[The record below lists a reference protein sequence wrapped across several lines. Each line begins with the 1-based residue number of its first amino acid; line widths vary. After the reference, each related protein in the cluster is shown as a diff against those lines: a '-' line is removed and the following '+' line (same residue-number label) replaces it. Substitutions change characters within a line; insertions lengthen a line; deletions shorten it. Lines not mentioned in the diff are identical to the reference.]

1 MFFETN
7 TAVITKRFPGL
18 AEKMRDRPSFYRTA
32 AAKNGL
38 PTLKVLENGRE
49 FYLHS
54 PYDPLTE
61 GGRWAEGLD
70 AGGGNVIC
78 ILGIGM
84 AYHLEKVLERFDG
97 IPVFAVEPA
106 GGPFSVAVR
115 ERDLTHILANENLYL
130 CLEKDPLAIRNFV
143 HTKVSYEM
151 IGKLKI
157 FDYQPIARAFQE
169 NFREVRKALLEG
181 GSAIYVDVV
190 TIQTFYKLWTENVYN
205 NLYSFICSPGINE
218 LYGSFANIPG
228 VVVAAGPSLNKN
240 VCFLKEAKGRM
251 LIIAVD
257 TAMRVLLKE
266 GIAPDLVVTVDAAPL
281 TGKLWEEVQKPDFG
295 IVFEAAVY
303 HRIPNNVDG
312 RFFAAS
318 CNPYPVLLWLESV
331 LPEKG
336 RLKIGPSTANVSFDL
351 AYKMGL
357 RPIVLVGQDLAFSEG
372 LTHARGTMFGK
383 EIAST
388 EGLVEVDGY
397 YGEKVMTSW
406 VFHSMLQWY
415 ESHLRSLEDCL
426 VINATGGG
434 ANIKGTVR
442 MALEEAIVEYALPE
456 KQDFAGLIRE
466 LHTGA
471 SCVIKDSGIFAGLGI
486 LLQNALN
493 DVEECHK
500 ICRRQ
505 VKLAGKMA
513 ATLARKPD
521 SYRIRELAGQIQKV
535 NKLLLEAREK
545 ILHLHLAFHPSIEAS
560 LGKKLRPVWRD
571 GMCGNDLESFLN
583 LSEELKEIIDESVSY
598 LKAALAKIR
607 PVKDR

>member
-7 TAVITKRFPGL
+7 MAVITRRFPGL
-18 AEKMRDRPSFYRTA
+18 AEKVRGRTSFYRTA

-38 PTLKVLENGRE
+38 PTLRALENGRE

-61 GGRWAEGLD
+61 GSRWAEGLD
-70 AGGGNVIC
+70 AGRENVIC

-84 AYHLEKVLERFDG
+84 AYHLEKVLERFAG

-106 GGPFSVAVR
+106 DGPFAVAVH
-115 ERDLTHILANENLYL
+115 ERDLTHILANENLNL
-130 CLEKDPLAIRNFV
+130 CLEKDPLAIRDFV
-143 HTKVSYEM
+143 HTKISYEM

-169 NFREVRKALLEG
+169 NFREVRKALMEG
-181 GSAIYVDVV
+181 GSAICVDVA
-190 TIQTFYKLWTENVYN
+190 TIQGFYKLWTENVYN
-205 NLYSFICSPGINE
+205 NLHPFICSPGVKE
-218 LYGSFANIPG
+218 LYGQFADVPG
-228 VVVAAGPSLNKN
+228 VIVAAGPSLNKN
-240 VCFLKEAKGRM
+240 VCLLKKAKGRM

-266 GIAPDLVVTVDAAPL
+266 GVVPDLVVTVDAAPL
-281 TGKLWEEVQKPDFG
+281 TGKLWEEMPKPDFG
-295 IVFEAAVY
+295 IVFEAAV
-303 HRIPNNVDG
+303 HHWIPHNVDG
-312 RFFAAS
+312 CFFAAR

-336 RLKIGPSTANVSFDL
+336 LLKIGPSTANVAFDL
-351 AYKMGL
+351 AHKMGL
-357 RPIVLVGQDLAFSEG
+357 RPIVLAGQDLAFSDG

-397 YGEKVMTSW
+397 YGGKVMTSW

-415 ESHLRSLEDCL
+415 EGHLRSLEDCL

-442 MALEEAIVEYALPE
+442 MTLEEVIAEYALLE
-456 KQDFAGLIRE
+456 KQDFAGRIRE
-466 LHTGA
+466 LHADA
-471 SCVIKDSGIFAGLGI
+471 SGVIRGSGIFTGLGI

-493 DVEECHK
+493 DAEECHK

-505 VKLAGKMA
+505 LKLAGKLA
-513 ATLARKPD
+513 ETLARRPD
-521 SYRIRELAGQIQKV
+521 SYRIRELVGQIQKA
-535 NKLLLEAREK
+535 NSLLLKAREK

-560 LGKKLRPVWRD
+560 LGKRFLPVWQEGMRD
-571 GMCGNDLESFLN
+571 GELESFLN
-583 LSEELKEIIDESVSY
+583 LSEELKEKIDETISY
-598 LKAALAKIR
+598 LKTALAKIR
-607 PVKDR
+607 PDR